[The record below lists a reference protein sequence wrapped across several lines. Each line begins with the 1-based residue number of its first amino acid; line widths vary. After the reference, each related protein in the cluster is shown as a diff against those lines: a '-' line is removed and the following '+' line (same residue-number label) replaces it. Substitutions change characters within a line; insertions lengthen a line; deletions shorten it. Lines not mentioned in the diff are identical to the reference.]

1 MSQEFQNSHDRRR
14 RLLEGRL
21 GRALI

>member
-1 MSQEFQNSHDRRR
+1 MSQEIQNSHDRRR
-14 RLLEGRL
+14 RLSEGRL